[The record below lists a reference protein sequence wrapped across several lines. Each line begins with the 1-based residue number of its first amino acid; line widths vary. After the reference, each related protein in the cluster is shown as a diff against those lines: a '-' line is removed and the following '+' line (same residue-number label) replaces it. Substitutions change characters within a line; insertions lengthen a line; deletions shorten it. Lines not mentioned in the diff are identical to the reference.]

1 MKLEFRPGN
10 RVRLLENG
18 EQFYPA
24 VFEAIAAA
32 REEVLI
38 ETFILFDDEVGRALQ
53 RVLIEAAGRGVRV
66 DLTVDGYGSANLP
79 PEFIGAMTA
88 AGVRF
93 HVFDPLP
100 RLPFGLRTN
109 LLRRLHRKLVAIDA
123 RLAFV
128 GGINYS
134 ADHLMSFGPMAKQ
147 DYAVCI
153 EGPLAVD
160 IRAFATRT
168 LAPTRR
174 WRPWG
179 RIRSGRPATDP
190 ALRVGDAEAAFV
202 TRDNRR
208 HRDDIERVYRAAL
221 RGARDEAV
229 IANAYFFPGWRLLR
243 DMVRAA
249 RRGVRVRLILQGEPD
264 MAWVRQAARMLYRS
278 LIKDGVQIY
287 EYWQRPLHGKV
298 AVFDAR
304 WSTVG
309 TSNLD
314 PLSLSLNLEANVVV
328 DHAGFAQELGA
339 RLERL
344 RAEHCRLIEL
354 DHLPRRTWLRYLLG
368 ALTFHVVRRFPAWLQ
383 RLPGRV
389 ARIRSFDRQR
399 GVQTVAAHDPAEP
412 PGDARR

>member
-1 MKLEFRPGN
+1 MRLDLRPGN
-10 RVRLLENG
+10 HVQLLENG

-24 VFEAIAAA
+24 VFEAIGAA

-38 ETFILFDDEVGRALQ
+38 ETFILFDDEVGRSLQ
-53 RVLIEAAGRGVRV
+53 RVLIETAGRGVRI
-66 DLTVDGYGSANLP
+66 DLTVDGYGSADLP
-79 PEFIGAMTA
+79 PEFIGALTA

-93 HVFDPLP
+93 HVFDPIP

-123 RLAFV
+123 RVAFV

-134 ADHLMSFGPMAKQ
+134 ADHLLSFGPMAKQ
-147 DYAVCI
+147 DYAVRI

-160 IRAFATRT
+160 IRAFASEA

-174 WRPWG
+174 RHGWG
-179 RIRSGRPATDP
+179 RIRRGRPATDP

-221 RGARDEAV
+221 RSAREEIV

-264 MAWVRQAARMLYRS
+264 MAWVRVAARMLYRS
-278 LIKDGVQIY
+278 LIRDGVQIY
-287 EYWQRPLHGKV
+287 EYCKRPLHGKV
-298 AVFDAR
+298 AVFDGR

-309 TSNLD
+309 SSNLD

-328 DHAGFAQELGA
+328 DHAGFAAELGE
-339 RLERL
+339 RLEEL
-344 RAEHCRLIEL
+344 RREHCRLIRLE
-354 DHLPRRTWLRYLLG
+354 HLPRRTWWRYLLG

-399 GVQTVAAHDPAEP
+399 GVETVSAHERAEP
-412 PGDARR
+412 VGDGRR